1 MYNLADP
8 LDASDPDRAVPQ
20 REDVTG
26 TTGPVD
32 MSHLKRYTMGD
43 PDLEREV
50 LDLFIAES
58 PRRVAALR
66 EAADDREWKMA
77 AHTLKG
83 SARAVGAWQVAEL
96 AQQIERLG
104 FGGEAGIRSVAIER
118 IADGLARVA
127 QFVSGLPEP
136 RVPEAFSR
144 SA

>member
-66 EAADDREWKMA
+66 EAADDREWKM
-77 AHTLKG
+77 
-83 SARAVGAWQVAEL
+83 GAWQVAEL